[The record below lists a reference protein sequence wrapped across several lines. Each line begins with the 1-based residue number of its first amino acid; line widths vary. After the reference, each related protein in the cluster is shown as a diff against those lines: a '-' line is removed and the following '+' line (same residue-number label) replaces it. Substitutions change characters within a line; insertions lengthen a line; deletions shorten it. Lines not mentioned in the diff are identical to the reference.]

1 MSGASTAASSSHA
14 CTPVMDVPT
23 TSLKGT
29 PSPWKPCAQETVA
42 SSVASSEEGIQAGN
56 GEGRSKGRVSFRD
69 SEMRIRF
76 SELAVLCSAC
86 DTLVGTEFAPNGAV
100 SRRRHSCRATC
111 ATFG

>member
-29 PSPWKPCAQETVA
+29 PSPWNPCAQETVA

-76 SELAVLCSAC
+76 SELAEALLSV
-86 DTLVGTEFAPNGAV
+86 
-100 SRRRHSCRATC
+100 RHAR
-111 ATFG
+111 GH